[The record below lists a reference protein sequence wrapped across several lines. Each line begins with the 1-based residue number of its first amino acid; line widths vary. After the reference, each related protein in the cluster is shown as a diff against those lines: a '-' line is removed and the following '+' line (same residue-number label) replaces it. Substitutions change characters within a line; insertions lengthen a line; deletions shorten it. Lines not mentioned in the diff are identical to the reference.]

1 MNWLAIVRRMSTVIL
16 PATPDCVPQV
26 VASVAALFSEDGGQ
40 RDQHMDIQWPERDG
54 TAYYIA
60 AAKNPK
66 YLCLVARE
74 GAGRRSP
81 AIGHLIGRI
90 TGHNELR
97 PEAVQATLESMRVDP
112 AHRQQGVGAL
122 LVAHFLQWA
131 DTERANEASV
141 TAYAANE
148 TAIRFYRRCGFA
160 PFELTLHR
168 PLP

>member
-1 MNWLAIVRRMSTVIL
+1 MNTVIL
-16 PATPDCVPQV
+16 RTAPDCVPQV

-40 RDQHMDIQWPERDG
+40 RDHHMDIQWPERDG

-66 YLCLVARE
+66 YLCLIARE
-74 GAGRRSP
+74 DASRRSP
-81 AIGHLIGRI
+81 AIGHLIGRL

-97 PEAVQATLESMRVDP
+97 PDVVQATLESMRVDP
-112 AHRQQGVGAL
+112 THRRQGVGTL
-122 LVAHFLQWA
+122 LVTHFLQWA
-131 DTERANEASV
+131 DAQGANEVSV
-141 TAYAANE
+141 TAYAANN

-168 PLP
+168 TLL